1 MIRGWINYYAI
12 GDMYRVMMKIDAHL
26 RTELKVILWKQW
38 RRYHC
43 LRKLGD
49 NHNLARQAS
58 YMKDH
63 NQFVM
68 TETCIVKALS
78 KQRLTNN
85 GLVSCLD
92 CYLIRHKLKFN

>member
-1 MIRGWINYYAI
+1 MNKLLCHWGYAKSY
-12 GDMYRVMMKIDAHL
+12 DENRRASKNKIKSDIV
-26 RTELKVILWKQW
+26 EQW
-38 RRYHC
+38 RRYHW
-43 LRKLGD
+43 LRKLGG
-49 NHNLARQAS
+49 NHNLTRQAS

-68 TETCIVKALS
+68 TETCIVRALS

-92 CYLIRHKLKFN
+92 YYLIRHKRKFN

>member
-1 MIRGWINYYAI
+1 MQT
-12 GDMYRVMMKIDAHL
+12 VMMKIDAHL
-26 RTELKVILWKQW
+26 RTRLRVILWKQW
-38 RRYHC
+38 RRYHR

-49 NHNLARQAS
+49 NHDLARQAS
-58 YMKDH
+58 YIKDH

-68 TETCIVKALS
+68 TETCIVRALS